1 MRKRVGRSER
11 EARKRHGR
19 VWVNSQGR
27 VTVIADFRY
36 FLAYP
41 EAESPPL
48 KLGRKHYARRFS
60 LGLTETVADSRNE
73 QE

>member
-11 EARKRHGR
+11 AARKRHGR
-19 VWVNSQGR
+19 VWVGGGKGMN
-27 VTVIADFRY
+27 VFANFHY
-36 FLAYP
+36 FHRYP

-60 LGLTETVADSRNE
+60 LSLTETVSDSRNE